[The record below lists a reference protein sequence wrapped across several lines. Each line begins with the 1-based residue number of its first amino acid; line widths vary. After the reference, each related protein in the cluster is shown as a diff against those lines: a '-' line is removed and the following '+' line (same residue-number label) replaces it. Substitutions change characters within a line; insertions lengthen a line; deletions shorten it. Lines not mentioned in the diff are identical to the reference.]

1 MMLQHART
9 TPDDVRAILRDA
21 RERLVTARAAESDE
35 PGDNTR
41 RLE

>member
-1 MMLQHART
+1 MM
-9 TPDDVRAILRDA
+9 RDA